1 MTEGKDDKG
10 EPAAA
15 SPAKLNQPL
24 ASKTGLRFNVD
35 VNKIAWKLSKV
46 PATFKSA
53 VSFGVP
59 PEASRNPLNETPLS
73 AYMELLNTL
82 KQKMLAAQQTQRD
95 VSVNAV
101 ILDLNKTVTQAEALL
116 KPQDQLAQSALL
128 PLLMAPLNVGGKLK
142 LPTVIQ

>member
-1 MTEGKDDKG
+1 
-10 EPAAA
+10 
-15 SPAKLNQPL
+15 
-24 ASKTGLRFNVD
+24 
-35 VNKIAWKLSKV
+35 
-46 PATFKSA
+46 
-53 VSFGVP
+53 
-59 PEASRNPLNETPLS
+59 
-73 AYMELLNTL
+73 MELLNTL

-128 PLLMAPLNVGGKLK
+128 PLLMAPLNVGGKIK